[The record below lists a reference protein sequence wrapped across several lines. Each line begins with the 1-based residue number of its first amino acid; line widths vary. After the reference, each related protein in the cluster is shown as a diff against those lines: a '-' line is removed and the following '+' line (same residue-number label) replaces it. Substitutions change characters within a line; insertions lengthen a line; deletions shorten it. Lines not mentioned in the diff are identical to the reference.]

1 MQNIVLVALGGAIG
15 AVARYGISQFMV
27 RSIGNGMPWGTF
39 SANVLGSLLLGLLF
53 GWLAFKPEGA
63 DNWRLF
69 IGTGALGGFTTFS
82 TLSMETVW
90 MIERK
95 AYLQAS
101 SYAVGSLVF
110 GIAAAFIGLI
120 IARKVFAL

>member
-15 AVARYGISQFMV
+15 AMARYGISQFMV
-27 RSIGNGMPWGTF
+27 RSVGNGMPWGTF

-53 GWLAFKPEGA
+53 GWLAFKSEGA

-69 IGTGALGGFTTFS
+69 LGTGVLGGFTTFS

-101 SYAVGSLVF
+101 SYAVGSLVL
-110 GIAAAFIGLI
+110 GIVAAFVGLI
-120 IARKVFAL
+120 IARKVFAI